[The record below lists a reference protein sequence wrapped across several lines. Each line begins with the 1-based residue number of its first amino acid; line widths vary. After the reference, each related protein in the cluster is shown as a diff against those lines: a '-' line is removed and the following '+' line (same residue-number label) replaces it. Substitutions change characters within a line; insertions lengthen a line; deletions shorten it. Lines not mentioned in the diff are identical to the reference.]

1 MTERENELKAALAEN
16 GTFDSEKAGRFAA
29 DGVLQLHRQLK
40 KNDRF
45 LAITTLMCVAL
56 LAFCIEKLIFASST
70 KAIVGFGVTLLYV
83 LVFTVLIKLWYWIV
97 NTRITLQKDL
107 KLWQLQTVTAQP
119 CRGGCESCHPWTP
132 GTARLSRRERAA
144 WVVADVIVA
153 LAAGLYVAFYTGLTQ
168 SVNEFVSLKPNGDS
182 SSVMRVSQFDRHH
195 FIDYSTRNLKST
207 LRWLDDRGRELPSCT
222 YTHAGQRYCNARLI
236 DPPLANEVSLEWLNY
251 TQIED
256 APAAAQK
263 RGKPMD
269 VRRPSPIRRLEN
281 GLRRDRRASP
291 RGHSSLLRASTID
304 VVAVGRH
311 HSLGISG
318 DRKENGTVS
327 L

>member
-107 KLWQLQTVTAQP
+107 EAVAVADCDRSAGARGAAGAAIRGRPGLGRAVSPGASGL
-119 CRGGCESCHPWTP
+119 GGC
-132 GTARLSRRERAA
+132 
-144 WVVADVIVA
+144 
-153 LAAGLYVAFYTGLTQ
+153 
-168 SVNEFVSLKPNGDS
+168 
-182 SSVMRVSQFDRHH
+182 
-195 FIDYSTRNLKST
+195 
-207 LRWLDDRGRELPSCT
+207 
-222 YTHAGQRYCNARLI
+222 
-236 DPPLANEVSLEWLNY
+236 
-251 TQIED
+251 
-256 APAAAQK
+256 
-263 RGKPMD
+263 
-269 VRRPSPIRRLEN
+269 
-281 GLRRDRRASP
+281 RRDRGTGCRP
-291 RGHSSLLRASTID
+291 LRGVLYRFD
-304 VVAVGRH
+304 AVCQRV
-311 HSLGISG
+311 
-318 DRKENGTVS
+318 R
-327 L
+327 